1 MRFYS
6 HIDKA
11 ASTSTYTEGEL
22 QDTFAADKALS
33 LGSGYW
39 CSTGKHTASEVISYA
54 GELKHRKKVSG
65 VKVFWAYAPGKVQ
78 IRTSPDGAHWSTVI
92 PFHASPRAEVTYEQN
107 LLFDKQRNVKKISVD
122 MTNPRPWGV
131 VMLPAAR
138 VPPCYQ
144 PGVPRVPWY
153 PCYQGHRGHP
163 WYPCY
168 Q

>member
-122 MTNPRPWGV
+122 MTNPRPWGFFGINQIS
-131 VMLPAAR
+131 LLR
-138 VPPCYQ
+138 
-144 PGVPRVPWY
+144 
-153 PCYQGHRGHP
+153 
-163 WYPCY
+163 
-168 Q
+168 